1 MFALRWQP
9 WRRAGDRAAVSAA
22 AGVTG
27 VTGAL
32 LDGPKSFS
40 IQRECPQAWP
50 SQDTTSAF
58 LTDGKP
64 IPFQLIF
71 PPQNKLF
78 LSPLGTLEV
87 APLISA
93 WFLSLTAPLEPNLK
107 RGEFPVVAVFLQRMS
122 HVAQPGN

>member
-27 VTGAL
+27 VTGTL

-40 IQRECPQAWP
+40 TQRECPQAWP

-64 IPFQLIF
+64 IPFQLIS
-71 PPQNKLF
+71 PPPPKQIIFVTAGDTGSGTINI
-78 LSPLGTLEV
+78 SPVSITHCSTGTK
-87 APLISA
+87 PQ
-93 WFLSLTAPLEPNLK
+93 T
-107 RGEFPVVAVFLQRMS
+107 R
-122 HVAQPGN
+122 